1 MHLRPRRART
11 AQGGPSRPPLLPEL
25 LVVLF
30 LVVVYDRVADLT
42 TVDVAGAVR
51 RGAAVLHGER
61 LLHVAIEPSLV
72 AAVAA
77 HRLLSQLL
85 AVYYDWAHV
94 SVALAVGTWLYLRH
108 AEVYRRARTALL
120 AVNVVAL
127 GVFAAWPVA
136 PPRLVPTA
144 GVVDVVGRS
153 GTWGSWSTIGAV
165 ARHSAQYGA
174 MPSLHLAWA
183 VWVALA
189 VHAATALPVLRR
201 LALAHV
207 AVTATVVLVTGN
219 HYVLD
224 VVAGSVLAL
233 VAWRV
238 TRPAEARVRGG
249 VLVVTASMG
258 AGHDGVAYE
267 LARRWREQGTPVRVV
282 DFLAVMPLRTGYL
295 IRRVYGAQLAHAPGT
310 YEWLYDALERHPML
324 DRVAGFV
331 AGWARGRLL
340 RMARRGDHHLV
351 VATYPLA
358 GRALGRLRREGRLK
372 VPAVTFLTDLDVHT
386 TWLDKGTDL
395 YLAVYDGSAAEAE
408 RRTGRPAYATGPVLP
423 PHHDRVLTLDERA
436 LGRQGLGL
444 ATESRPVAL
453 LVTGSWGVGEVADAA
468 RLLKTADVVPVVL
481 CGRNEALVRSLTAE
495 GIKAVGW
502 TDDVRSLYAA
512 ADVVVHNAGG
522 LSSLEAMGA
531 GVPVVGHACLPG
543 HGARNARAMASAGV
557 AAYADDGPD
566 LVRVVHDLAA
576 GAGVAQAARAR
587 ALFAADP
594 LDVLAGVRPLAVAAP
609 RPRAKR
615 AIVLGALL
623 PVALALSSAGIGEA
637 SERGLGVARAPESV
651 PRVYVAVQ
659 LSPQDLA
666 DPRTPG
672 VLARAGVSAL
682 VDPSAAASDTP
693 AARALTAAHVSVL
706 ADFPVLPRLPG
717 RGRKRCLEAL
727 TTARA
732 AVGGPVAG
740 LVSVRGLGAWPL
752 AAAHLDH
759 LEPGVADPLT
769 LSATTRLHAGQQV
782 VLEVADADLAAALR
796 VLLATARGQ
805 GLVVEPL
812 ASLWPA
818 V

>member
-1 MHLRPRRART
+1 MHLRPHRAST
-11 AQGGPSRPPLLPEL
+11 AQGRHRPPLLPEL

-42 TVDVAGAVR
+42 TVDVGAAVR
-51 RGAAVLHGER
+51 RGAAVLSGER
-61 LLHVAIEPSLV
+61 LLHLAVEPSLV

-77 HRLLSQLL
+77 HRVLSQLL
-85 AVYYDWAHV
+85 SLYYDWAHV
-94 SVALAVGTWLYLRH
+94 GVALVVGVWLYLRRP
-108 AEVYRRARTALL
+108 AVYRRARTALL
-120 AVNVVAL
+120 AANVVAL

-136 PPRLVPTA
+136 PPRLVPGA

-189 VHAATALPVLRR
+189 VHAAGAVRVARR
-201 LALAHV
+201 LSLLHV
-207 AVTATVVLVTGN
+207 ALTATVVLTTGN

-224 VVAGSVLAL
+224 VVAGTALAL

-238 TRPAEARVRGG
+238 TRPSEVRVKGG

-267 LARRWREQGTPVRVV
+267 LARRWEERGTPVRVV
-282 DFLAVMPLRTGYL
+282 DFLTVMPLRTGHL
-295 IRRVYGAQLAHAPGT
+295 IRRVYGAQLQHAPST
-310 YEWLYDALERHPML
+310 YEWLYEALERHPLL
-324 DRVAGFV
+324 DRVAGFI

-372 VPAVTFLTDLDVHT
+372 IPAVTFLTDVDVHT

-395 YLAVYDGSAAEAE
+395 YLAVYDGSAAEAA
-408 RRTGRPAYATGPVLP
+408 RRTGRPARATGPVLA
-423 PHHDRVLTLDERA
+423 PHHDRVLSTDERTR
-436 LGRQGLGL
+436 GRAELGL
-444 ATESRPVAL
+444 AAETRPVAL
-453 LVTGSWGVGEVADAA
+453 LVTGSWGVGAVADAA
-468 RLLKTADVVPVVL
+468 HQLTAAGVVPVVL
-481 CGRNEALVRSLTAE
+481 CGRNESLVRSLTAE

-502 TDDVRSLYAA
+502 TDDVRTLYAA

-543 HGARNARAMASAGV
+543 HGTRNARAMASAGV
-557 AAYADDGPD
+557 AAYADDGHE
-566 LVRVVHDLAA
+566 LVRVVHELAA
-576 GAGVAQAARAR
+576 GAGRDQAARAR

-594 LDVLAGVRPLAVAAP
+594 VDVLAGVKPLAPVAP
-609 RPRAKR
+609 RPRTR
-615 AIVLGALL
+615 RVVALAAL
-623 PVALALSSAGIGEA
+623 VPVALALSAGIGEA
-637 SERGLGVARAPESV
+637 SELGLGVARAPESV
-651 PRVYVAVQ
+651 PQVFVAVQ
-659 LSPQDLA
+659 LGAQDLA
-666 DPRTPG
+666 DPRTAG
-672 VLARAGVSAL
+672 LLARSGVSAL
-682 VDPSAAASDTP
+682 LDPAVAAADTED
-693 AARALTAAHVSVL
+693 ARALTAAHVSVL
-706 ADFPVLPRLPG
+706 ADFPALPRIPG

-727 TTARA
+727 TTTQS
-732 AVGGPVAG
+732 AVGARVAG

-759 LEPGVADPLT
+759 LEPGVAQPMTFPRIKAMHD
-769 LSATTRLHAGQQV
+769 GQQV
-782 VLEVADADLAAALR
+782 VLEVGPGDLGAALR
-796 VLLATARGQ
+796 VLLATARSE
-805 GLVVEPL
+805 GLTVRPL
-812 ASLWPA
+812 ASLWPTA
-818 V
+818 